1 MSIKYIMNKNVH
13 MISSDI
19 SSRDAARIMSEKNIG
34 VILVGNPEHIEGI
47 FSERDL
53 MSKVISKSI
62 IPSDI
67 RVKDV
72 MTTNVSTISENED
85 SEYALALMVKRGIRH
100 LPVVNDKNICI
111 GMLSSRDLMKEMV
124 EILENENNSLLEYL
138 MAVEKVKDIIYKHK
152 NRKIP
157 V

>member
-1 MSIKYIMNKNVH
+1 MTIKYVMNTNIH
-13 MISSDI
+13 MISPDI
-19 SSRDAARIMSEKNIG
+19 SSRDAAMIMSEKNIG
-34 VILVGNPEHIEGI
+34 VALVGTPDQIEGI

-67 RVKDV
+67 KVRDV
-72 MTTNVSTISENED
+72 MTTNVITISENED
-85 SEYALALMVKRGIRH
+85 TEYALTLMVKKGIRH
-100 LPVVNDKNICI
+100 LPVVNSKNICI
-111 GMLSSRDLMKEMV
+111 GMLSSRDLLKDMT

-138 MAVEKVKDIIYKHK
+138 LAVEKVKGIIHKHR